1 MAVRK
6 SRIGRSARAC
16 DGTSDGEGQSASGAR
31 GPFRGILPG
40 TEERVRL
47 AARAAN
53 DMTEGRVVE
62 TAGAGKAQV
71 AIRCILHGPCERAA

>member
-1 MAVRK
+1 
-6 SRIGRSARAC
+6 
-16 DGTSDGEGQSASGAR
+16 
-31 GPFRGILPG
+31 
-40 TEERVRL
+40 VRL